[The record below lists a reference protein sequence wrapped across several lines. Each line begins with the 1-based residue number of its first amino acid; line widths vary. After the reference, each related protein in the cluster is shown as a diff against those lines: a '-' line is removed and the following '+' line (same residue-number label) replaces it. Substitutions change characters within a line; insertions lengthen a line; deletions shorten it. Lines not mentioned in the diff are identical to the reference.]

1 MTNNASTNDKSKS
14 ISSNRMS
21 FILLLLAFIIPAG
34 LAYVVLKTDFWQ
46 TQGTANN
53 GTLIS
58 PVLEFDQLELSD
70 SQGTRFDRSAS
81 GKLWW
86 VMFVMPPQC
95 DVACKNALY
104 QMRQLHVATGP
115 ERHRVTIMLLSHEH
129 SDSSIEE
136 FISTEFPKFVRL
148 QVDSSELDK
157 AFFSAQLGDT
167 PTSKSAQLYLMD
179 PMGVVFMT
187 YPSYEEEH
195 ESIMKGKLILKD
207 LQRVLKLSRIG

>member
-1 MTNNASTNDKSKS
+1 MTNTTTPNDNTKSV
-14 ISSNRMS
+14 SNNRIS
-21 FILLLLAFIIPAG
+21 FILLLVAFIIPAG

-46 TQGTANN
+46 SQGTANN

-58 PVLEFDQLELSD
+58 PVLEFDQLSLTDLE
-70 SQGTRFDRSAS
+70 GAHFDRSAS
-81 GKLWW
+81 DKLWW

-95 DVACKNALY
+95 DVACKNSLY
-104 QMRQLHVATGP
+104 QMRQLHTATGP
-115 ERHRVTIMLLSHEH
+115 ERHRVTIMLLSHEQ
-129 SDSSIEE
+129 SDTSLDEL
-136 FISTEFPKFVRL
+136 ISAEFPKFVRL
-148 QVDSSELDK
+148 RVDSNKLNK
-157 AFFSAQLGDT
+157 AFSSAQLGDT
-167 PTSKSAQLYLMD
+167 PTSESSQLYLMD